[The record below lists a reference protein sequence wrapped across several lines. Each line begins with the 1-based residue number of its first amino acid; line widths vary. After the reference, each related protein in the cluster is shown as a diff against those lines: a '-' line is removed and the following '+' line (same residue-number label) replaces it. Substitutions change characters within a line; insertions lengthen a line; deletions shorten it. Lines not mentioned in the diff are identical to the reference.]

1 MKLEVTQENLSRAL
15 STVSR
20 VAHAKTSLPIL
31 NNILFRAEKNRLV
44 LAATNLE
51 VAITEHVGAKVVREG
66 VITIPARLVG
76 DYVANLPKG
85 TITLSLDGTKLH
97 METDN
102 YKSSLNGVVSDEF
115 PALPEITDATT
126 LAIPASTIKR
136 AIQQTI
142 LTVSHDETRPILTGV
157 YFHTTDGTLF
167 MAGTDGYRL
176 SERRVLETTE
186 TIQAIVPAATLQDVV
201 RVMPDDCDEVTMLIN
216 EQQVQFL
223 LGDVTITS
231 RLIDGKYPDY
241 RQLIPVENETVFK
254 ADKDELN
261 RIVKIASLFAR
272 ESGGSITITTDTT
285 KSVASIH
292 SLASQLGENT
302 SELSTIP
309 TSDGAITL
317 NSRYLIEALGVVDA
331 KEIEFGFSGK
341 LAPCV
346 IRGTGDEMYIH
357 IIMPLKS

>member
-31 NNILFRAEKNRLV
+31 NNILFKAEKNRLV

-51 VAITEHVGAKVVREG
+51 IAITEHVGAKVSREG

-97 METDN
+97 IETEN
-102 YKSSLNGVVSDEF
+102 YKSSLNGVVADEF
-115 PALPEITDATT
+115 PALPEIEDATK
-126 LAIPASTIKR
+126 LVIPASILKR

-142 LTVSHDETRPILTGV
+142 LTVSHDETRPILTGI
-157 YFHTTDGTLF
+157 YLHTSEGALY

-176 SERRVLETTE
+176 SERRVVESSHE
-186 TIQAIVPAATLQDVV
+186 INAIIPAATLQDVV
-201 RVMPDDCDEVTMLIN
+201 RVLPDDSDEVTLLIN
-216 EQQVQFL
+216 DQQAQFL
-223 LGDVTITS
+223 LGDITITS

-241 RQLIPVENETVFK
+241 RQLIPSESETTFT
-254 ADKDELN
+254 AQKDELN

-272 ESGGSITITTDTT
+272 ESGGSITITTDQN
-285 KSVASIH
+285 KSLVSIH

-302 SELSTIP
+302 SELSAQP

-317 NSRYLIEALGVVDA
+317 NSRYVIEALGVVDA
-331 KEIEFGFSGK
+331 SEIMFGFSGK

-346 IRGTGDEMYIH
+346 VKGIGDDSYIH

>member
-51 VAITEHVGAKVVREG
+51 IAITEHVGAKVTREG

-85 TITLSLDGTKLH
+85 TITLTLDGTKLH
-97 METDN
+97 IETEN
-102 YKSSLNGVVSDEF
+102 YKSSLNGVVADEF
-115 PALPEITDATT
+115 PALPEINDATK
-126 LAIPASTIKR
+126 LVIPASVLKR

-142 LTVSHDETRPILTGV
+142 LTVSHDETRPILTGI
-157 YFHTTDGTLF
+157 YLHTSDGSLY

-176 SERRVLETTE
+176 SERRVIESSDD
-186 TIQAIVPAATLQDVV
+186 INAIIPAATLQDVV
-201 RVMPDDCDEVTMLIN
+201 RVLPDDSDEVTLLIN
-216 EQQVQFL
+216 DQQAQFL
-223 LGDVTITS
+223 LGDITITS

-241 RQLIPVENETVFK
+241 RQLIPKESETSFT
-254 ADKDELN
+254 AQKDELN

-272 ESGGSITITTDTT
+272 ESGGSITITTDVT
-285 KSVASIH
+285 KSTVSIH

-302 SELSTIP
+302 SELSAQP

-317 NSRYLIEALGVVDA
+317 NSRYVIEALGVVDA
-331 KEIEFGFSGK
+331 NEISFGFSGK

-346 IRGTGDEMYIH
+346 LKGSGDNDYIH